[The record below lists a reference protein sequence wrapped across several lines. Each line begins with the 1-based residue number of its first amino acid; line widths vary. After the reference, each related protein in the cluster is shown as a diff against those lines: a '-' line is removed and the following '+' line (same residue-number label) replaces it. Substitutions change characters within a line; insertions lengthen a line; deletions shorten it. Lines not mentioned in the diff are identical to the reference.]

1 MKPRL
6 YPENE
11 TNFESNGLGPLSDA
25 LACTV
30 EENRNGAFELSME
43 YPVTGVLFDE
53 LKHGSIIFA
62 PPNDSSEPQ
71 PFRVYGKSTPLSGVV
86 TVRAK
91 HISYQLSH
99 IPVSPFT
106 AGSCVAALQ
115 GLKTNAVEPCPFD
128 FWTDKETIATFT
140 VTEPASAR
148 SLLGGVAGSV
158 LDVYGGEYEFDRY
171 AVKLHKARGTDSGVV
186 IAYGKNLVD
195 IDQEE
200 SIENTITGV
209 YPYYKDTDGNVLE
222 LPEKVVSSAS
232 AHNFPY
238 PRTVPLDCSR
248 EWQETPSVEQLRAYA
263 SAYVEKEGIGVP
275 SVSLKVSFVPLW
287 QTEEY
292 KAIAPAE
299 RLNLCDIATVRF
311 EKLGVNAR
319 AKVVQTVY
327 DVLAGRYES
336 ITLGEA
342 STNLA
347 DTIVAQDK
355 AINAKADTSDLE
367 AAAASASAWI
377 TGNKGGYVVLRR
389 NADGQPYE
397 LLIMDKPTIEEATKV
412 WRFNKSGLGYSSTGY
427 NGTYGLAMTQDGQIV
442 ADYITTG
449 SLTANLIRTGV
460 IKSVKGDT
468 FFFDI
473 DTGELKINAKSL
485 QINSKGVYDGETVD
499 SKINESAERIKSEV
513 SKSSKITG
521 GGNLILG
528 SESFK
533 NAELK
538 GNEVSGSSVTYNDTG
553 SATVTNANSNRYFH
567 WQTVNEHVSAG
578 VTLCLSVMYKP
589 VSGTDELCMEIN
601 YNNTWAV
608 IKAADQIEIK
618 QTDGWVLRYGLWT
631 PSSDAIVKQVD
642 IGSGLNHAGM
652 GNYTNKFELLHPML
666 QYGNAPTAWTAS
678 SGDYITEENAKSLI
692 SQSADEI
699 KTEVTKS
706 VTQRITGGNN
716 IITGTDD
723 WNNATLDAGGNATS
737 KTGSYTI
744 DGESVHVTNKAQN
757 TRFHFAADK
766 SLVIAKGMTYC
777 ASVLY
782 KLNSGTDSL
791 FLQFETKSTSG
802 TKTYYGSA
810 FKQAQQ
816 DIELDNGWKLRWAA
830 FTATADGYAD
840 GLFVSTANDRAT
852 VTNDLTIMHPMVQ
865 MGNAPTA
872 WTASTGDYLTANE
885 TKTEIKQTFDTIKLT
900 ASTSGTSSTI
910 KLTASGTEIT
920 SAQIN
925 LSGVV
930 TFSDLSTWNQ
940 DKTIINGG
948 NITTGQIHNLSY
960 STVYDLDNAYIRM
973 GTESGERVFIDNKH
987 IAWYAKINTGG
998 IGLTGVLSS
1007 EAGRSYFG
1015 ASSKRMSYGWV
1026 DGLDSSTY
1034 CGMQVTYN
1042 RSDDSDVD
1050 FNSTRVGV
1058 SGTLNCQNLNA
1069 WGSKSRIVPTSFG
1082 PTKMAAF
1089 ETPIPMFADIGHGEC
1104 GPDGWCLI
1112 VPDPRYAETVAQN
1125 GRFIWL
1131 LTDCTGNGSMWAE
1144 DCGQY
1149 AIVHGAAGQHFS
1161 WMAVSAQR
1169 GYEGEYAEPSECDY
1183 PSGMP
1188 AGADYAASEAAR
1200 ASNRDE
1206 EVADALLDIDTGAD
1220 SVIDTSLEEYDK

>member
-1 MKPRL
+1 VKPRL

-106 AGSCVAALQ
+106 AGSCAAALQ

-128 FWTDKETIATFT
+128 FWTDKETIATFA

-171 AVKLHKARGTDSGVV
+171 TVKLHKARGHDSGVV

-238 PRTVPLDCSR
+238 PRTVPLDCSQ

-367 AAAASASAWI
+367 AAAANASAWI

-449 SLTANLIRTGV
+449 TLSANLLR
-460 IKSVKGDT
+460 
-468 FFFDI
+468 
-473 DTGELKINAKSL
+473 
-485 QINSKGVYDGETVD
+485 
-499 SKINESAERIKSEV
+499 
-513 SKSSKITG
+513 
-521 GGNLILG
+521 
-528 SESFK
+528 
-533 NAELK
+533 
-538 GNEVSGSSVTYNDTG
+538 
-553 SATVTNANSNRYFH
+553 
-567 WQTVNEHVSAG
+567 AG
-578 VTLCLSVMYKP
+578 VLQDKTGKVFKLDL
-589 VSGTDELCMEIN
+589 
-601 YNNTWAV
+601 
-608 IKAADQIEIK
+608 
-618 QTDGWVLRYGLWT
+618 
-631 PSSDAIVKQVD
+631 DA
-642 IGSGLNHAGM
+642 G
-652 GNYTNKFELLHPML
+652 
-666 QYGNAPTAWTAS
+666 
-678 SGDYITEENAKSLI
+678 
-692 SQSADEI
+692 
-699 KTEVTKS
+699 
-706 VTQRITGGNN
+706 
-716 IITGTDD
+716 
-723 WNNATLDAGGNATS
+723 TLDANFTS
-737 KTGSYTI
+737 LQVSGKTPEQI
-744 DGESVHVTNKAQN
+744 AAEQAKEAAAAAEKAAKEAA
-757 TRFHFAADK
+757 AADLK
-766 SLVIAKGMTYC
+766 EYQAAVEKT
-777 ASVLY
+777 VQ
-782 KLNSGTDSL
+782 D
-791 FLQFETKSTSG
+791 LQG
-802 TKTYYGSA
+802 
-810 FKQAQQ
+810 
-816 DIELDNGWKLRWAA
+816 
-830 FTATADGYAD
+830 
-840 GLFVSTANDRAT
+840 
-852 VTNDLTIMHPMVQ
+852 
-865 MGNAPTA
+865 
-872 WTASTGDYLTANE
+872 
-885 TKTEIKQTFDTIKLT
+885 
-900 ASTSGTSSTI
+900 
-910 KLTASGTEIT
+910 
-920 SAQIN
+920 QI
-925 LSGVV
+925 
-930 TFSDLSTWNQ
+930 D
-940 DKTIINGG
+940 G
-948 NITTGQIHNLSY
+948 NITTWFYPYAPTAENKPASDWTTETEREAHAGDLFYNTDQASGKAYRWAIVGDVWQWLLLEDTDVAKALANAKTAQDTADGKRRTFI
-960 STVYDLDNAYIRM
+960 STPVPPYDVGDLWTQGDA
-973 GTESGERVFIDNKH
+973 GELLVCTTAKASGAAFAAGDW
-987 IAWYAKINTGG
+987 ASAADYTAQAA
-998 IGLTGVLSS
+998 
-1007 EAGRSYFG
+1007 EAGRNLISNSAYIGVTSTYTGFDFTGNQVKITLTDGNSARNVTRRLTEYGIQSLRNRKITVSYDYKITEAITYAENYSGTPGALGRLEITFADGTKQHISAPRNDFKALGTAAMDDFARVTATATVLDREVTAAIFKVFFQGATGAIIYKNPKVELGGIATAWTPAPEDTTLAATAPALTQQEVFNRLTNNGQLQGLYMSDGKLYINAQYIAAGRIASVDGKSYFDLNTG
-1015 ASSKRMSYGWV
+1015 NAVLRGSF
-1026 DGLDSSTY
+1026 STLER
-1034 CGMQVTYN
+1034 T
-1042 RSDDSDVD
+1042 
-1050 FNSTRVGV
+1050 NSTGTYRVFFDSGNIACQKKNGDNWDSIGFLSWNYGV
-1058 SGTLNCQNLNA
+1058 SPPETWIKASRVDVLNSLDTPAVWLSGTGYGKAL
-1069 WGSKSRIVPTSFG
+1069 
-1082 PTKMAAF
+1082 
-1089 ETPIPMFADIGHGEC
+1089 
-1104 GPDGWCLI
+1104 
-1112 VPDPRYAETVAQN
+1112 YAEDGQRKLYVDNIN
-1125 GRFIWL
+1125 GRSVQWYW
-1131 LTDCTGNGSMWAE
+1131 DS
-1144 DCGQY
+1144 
-1149 AIVHGAAGQHFS
+1149 AISKWVLGANA
-1161 WMAVSAQR
+1161 
-1169 GYEGEYAEPSECDY
+1169 
-1183 PSGMP
+1183 
-1188 AGADYAASEAAR
+1188 
-1200 ASNRDE
+1200 
-1206 EVADALLDIDTGAD
+1206 
-1220 SVIDTSLEEYDK
+1220 

>member
-106 AGSCVAALQ
+106 AGSCAAALQ

-128 FWTDKETIATFT
+128 FWTDKETVATFT
-140 VTEPASAR
+140 VKEPASAR

-158 LDVYGGEYEFDRY
+158 LDVYGGEYEFNRY
-171 AVKLHKARGTDSGVV
+171 TVKLHKARGTDSGVV

-222 LPEKVVSSAS
+222 LPEKVISSAS

-238 PRTVPLDCSR
+238 PRTVPLDCSQ

-336 ITLGEA
+336 VTLGEA

-449 SLTANLIRTGV
+449 TLSANLLRAGVLQDKTGKVFKLDLDAGTLDANFTSLQVSGKTPEQIAAEQAKEAAAAAEKAAKEAAAADLKEYQAAVEKTVQDLQGQIDGKTETWFYPYDPTAKNEPASGWKTEEDRKAHEGDLFYNTDPASGKAYRWAKDGDAWAWALLQGADVSAALAAAKQAKDTADGKRRTFISTPV
-460 IKSVKGDT
+460 PPYDVGDLWT
-468 FFFDI
+468 QGDA
-473 DTGELKINAKSL
+473 GELLVCTTAKASGAAFAAGDWASAADYTAQAAEAGRNLISNSAYIGVTSTYTGFDFTGNQVKITLTDGNSARNATRRLTEYGIQSLRNRKITVSYDYKITEAITYAENYSGTPGALGRLEITFADGTKQHISAPRNDFKALGTAAMDDFARVTATTTVLDREVTAAVFRVFFQGATGAIIYKNPKVELGGIATAWTPAPEDTTLAATAPALTQQEVFNRLTNNGQLQGLYMSDGKLYINAKYIAAGRIASVDGKSYFDLNTGNAVLRGSFSTLERTNSTGTYRVFFDSGNIACQKKNGDNWDSIGFLSWNYGVSPPETWIKASRVDVLNSL
-485 QINSKGVYDGETVD
+485 
-499 SKINESAERIKSEV
+499 
-513 SKSSKITG
+513 
-521 GGNLILG
+521 
-528 SESFK
+528 
-533 NAELK
+533 
-538 GNEVSGSSVTYNDTG
+538 DTP
-553 SATVTNANSNRYFH
+553 AV
-567 WQTVNEHVSAG
+567 W
-578 VTLCLSVMYKP
+578 L
-589 VSGTDELCMEIN
+589 SGTGYGKTLYAEGGLRRLDVDNIN
-601 YNNTWAV
+601 GYKVQWYWDSA
-608 IKAADQIEIK
+608 ISK
-618 QTDGWVLRYGLWT
+618 WVLG
-631 PSSDAIVKQVD
+631 A
-642 IGSGLNHAGM
+642 
-652 GNYTNKFELLHPML
+652 
-666 QYGNAPTAWTAS
+666 NA
-678 SGDYITEENAKSLI
+678 
-692 SQSADEI
+692 
-699 KTEVTKS
+699 
-706 VTQRITGGNN
+706 
-716 IITGTDD
+716 
-723 WNNATLDAGGNATS
+723 
-737 KTGSYTI
+737 
-744 DGESVHVTNKAQN
+744 
-757 TRFHFAADK
+757 
-766 SLVIAKGMTYC
+766 
-777 ASVLY
+777 
-782 KLNSGTDSL
+782 
-791 FLQFETKSTSG
+791 
-802 TKTYYGSA
+802 
-810 FKQAQQ
+810 
-816 DIELDNGWKLRWAA
+816 
-830 FTATADGYAD
+830 
-840 GLFVSTANDRAT
+840 
-852 VTNDLTIMHPMVQ
+852 
-865 MGNAPTA
+865 
-872 WTASTGDYLTANE
+872 
-885 TKTEIKQTFDTIKLT
+885 
-900 ASTSGTSSTI
+900 
-910 KLTASGTEIT
+910 
-920 SAQIN
+920 
-925 LSGVV
+925 
-930 TFSDLSTWNQ
+930 
-940 DKTIINGG
+940 
-948 NITTGQIHNLSY
+948 
-960 STVYDLDNAYIRM
+960 
-973 GTESGERVFIDNKH
+973 
-987 IAWYAKINTGG
+987 
-998 IGLTGVLSS
+998 
-1007 EAGRSYFG
+1007 
-1015 ASSKRMSYGWV
+1015 
-1026 DGLDSSTY
+1026 
-1034 CGMQVTYN
+1034 
-1042 RSDDSDVD
+1042 
-1050 FNSTRVGV
+1050 
-1058 SGTLNCQNLNA
+1058 
-1069 WGSKSRIVPTSFG
+1069 
-1082 PTKMAAF
+1082 
-1089 ETPIPMFADIGHGEC
+1089 
-1104 GPDGWCLI
+1104 
-1112 VPDPRYAETVAQN
+1112 
-1125 GRFIWL
+1125 
-1131 LTDCTGNGSMWAE
+1131 
-1144 DCGQY
+1144 
-1149 AIVHGAAGQHFS
+1149 
-1161 WMAVSAQR
+1161 
-1169 GYEGEYAEPSECDY
+1169 
-1183 PSGMP
+1183 
-1188 AGADYAASEAAR
+1188 
-1200 ASNRDE
+1200 
-1206 EVADALLDIDTGAD
+1206 
-1220 SVIDTSLEEYDK
+1220 

>member
-53 LKHGSIIFA
+53 LKHGSIIFV

-106 AGSCVAALQ
+106 AGSCAAALQ

-128 FWTDKETIATFT
+128 FWTDKETTATFT

-158 LDVYGGEYEFDRY
+158 LDVYGGEYEFNRY
-171 AVKLHKARGTDSGVV
+171 TVKLHKARGHDSGVV

-209 YPYYKDTDGNVLE
+209 YPYYKDTNGNVLE

-238 PRTVPLDCSR
+238 PRTVPLDCSQ

-367 AAAASASAWI
+367 AAAANASAWI

-449 SLTANLIRTGV
+449 TLSANLLR
-460 IKSVKGDT
+460 
-468 FFFDI
+468 
-473 DTGELKINAKSL
+473 
-485 QINSKGVYDGETVD
+485 
-499 SKINESAERIKSEV
+499 
-513 SKSSKITG
+513 
-521 GGNLILG
+521 
-528 SESFK
+528 
-533 NAELK
+533 
-538 GNEVSGSSVTYNDTG
+538 
-553 SATVTNANSNRYFH
+553 
-567 WQTVNEHVSAG
+567 AG
-578 VTLCLSVMYKP
+578 VLQDKTGKVFKLDL
-589 VSGTDELCMEIN
+589 
-601 YNNTWAV
+601 
-608 IKAADQIEIK
+608 
-618 QTDGWVLRYGLWT
+618 
-631 PSSDAIVKQVD
+631 DA
-642 IGSGLNHAGM
+642 G
-652 GNYTNKFELLHPML
+652 
-666 QYGNAPTAWTAS
+666 
-678 SGDYITEENAKSLI
+678 
-692 SQSADEI
+692 
-699 KTEVTKS
+699 
-706 VTQRITGGNN
+706 
-716 IITGTDD
+716 
-723 WNNATLDAGGNATS
+723 TLDANFTS
-737 KTGSYTI
+737 LQVSGKTPEQI
-744 DGESVHVTNKAQN
+744 AAEQAKEAAAAAEKAAKEAA
-757 TRFHFAADK
+757 AADLK
-766 SLVIAKGMTYC
+766 EYQAAVEKT
-777 ASVLY
+777 VQ
-782 KLNSGTDSL
+782 D
-791 FLQFETKSTSG
+791 LQG
-802 TKTYYGSA
+802 
-810 FKQAQQ
+810 
-816 DIELDNGWKLRWAA
+816 
-830 FTATADGYAD
+830 
-840 GLFVSTANDRAT
+840 
-852 VTNDLTIMHPMVQ
+852 
-865 MGNAPTA
+865 
-872 WTASTGDYLTANE
+872 
-885 TKTEIKQTFDTIKLT
+885 
-900 ASTSGTSSTI
+900 
-910 KLTASGTEIT
+910 
-920 SAQIN
+920 QI
-925 LSGVV
+925 
-930 TFSDLSTWNQ
+930 D
-940 DKTIINGG
+940 G
-948 NITTGQIHNLSY
+948 NITTWFYPYAPTAENKPASDWTTETEREAHAGDLFYNTDQASGKAYRWAIVGDVWQWLLLEDTDVAKALANAKTAQDTADGKRRTFI
-960 STVYDLDNAYIRM
+960 STPVPPYDVGDIWTQGDAGELLVCTTAKA
-973 GTESGERVFIDNKH
+973 SGAAFAASDW
-987 IAWYAKINTGG
+987 ASAADYTAQAA
-998 IGLTGVLSS
+998 
-1007 EAGRSYFG
+1007 EAGRNLISNSAYIGVTSTYTGFDFTGNQVKITLTDGNSARSATRQLTEYGIQSLRNRKITVSYDYKITEAITYAESYSGTPGGLGRLEITFADGTKQYIGAPRNDFKALGTAAMGDFARVTATATVQDKEVTAAIFKVFFQGATGAIIYKSPKVELGGIATAWTPAPEDTTLAATAPALTQQEVFNRLTNNGQLQGLYMSDGKLYINAQYIAAGRIASVDGKSYFDLNTG
-1015 ASSKRMSYGWV
+1015 NAVLRGSFSTLERTNSTGTYRVFFDSGNIACQKKNGDSWDSIGFLSWNYGISPPETWLKASRIDALNSLDTPAVWLSGTGYGKTLYTEG
-1026 DGLDSSTY
+1026 GL
-1034 CGMQVTYN
+1034 
-1042 RSDDSDVD
+1042 RRLDVD
-1050 FNSTRVGV
+1050 NINGYNV
-1058 SGTLNCQNLNA
+1058 QWYWDPA
-1069 WGSKSRIVPTSFG
+1069 ISKWVL
-1082 PTKMAAF
+1082 AAK
-1089 ETPIPMFADIGHGEC
+1089 T
-1104 GPDGWCLI
+1104 
-1112 VPDPRYAETVAQN
+1112 
-1125 GRFIWL
+1125 
-1131 LTDCTGNGSMWAE
+1131 
-1144 DCGQY
+1144 
-1149 AIVHGAAGQHFS
+1149 
-1161 WMAVSAQR
+1161 
-1169 GYEGEYAEPSECDY
+1169 
-1183 PSGMP
+1183 
-1188 AGADYAASEAAR
+1188 
-1200 ASNRDE
+1200 
-1206 EVADALLDIDTGAD
+1206 
-1220 SVIDTSLEEYDK
+1220 

>member
-25 LACTV
+25 LTCTV

-106 AGSCVAALQ
+106 AGSCAAALQ

-128 FWTDKETIATFT
+128 FWTDKETVATFA
-140 VTEPASAR
+140 VKEPASAR

-171 AVKLHKARGTDSGVV
+171 KVKLHKARGTDSGVV

-232 AHNFPY
+232 AQNFPY
-238 PRTVPLDCSR
+238 PRTVPLDCSQ

-449 SLTANLIRTGV
+449 TLSANLLRAGVLQDKTGKV
-460 IKSVKGDT
+460 FKLDLDAGTLDANFT
-468 FFFDI
+468 
-473 DTGELKINAKSL
+473 SL
-485 QINSKGVYDGETVD
+485 Q
-499 SKINESAERIKSEV
+499 
-513 SKSSKITG
+513 
-521 GGNLILG
+521 
-528 SESFK
+528 
-533 NAELK
+533 
-538 GNEVSGSSVTYNDTG
+538 VSGKTPEQI
-553 SATVTNANSNRYFH
+553 AAE
-567 WQTVNEHVSAG
+567 QAKEAAAAA
-578 VTLCLSVMYKP
+578 
-589 VSGTDELCMEIN
+589 E
-601 YNNTWAV
+601 
-608 IKAADQIEIK
+608 KAAKEAAAADLKEYKAAVEKTVQDLQGQI
-618 QTDGWVLRYGLWT
+618 DGNITTWFY
-631 PSSDAIVKQVD
+631 P
-642 IGSGLNHAGM
+642 
-652 GNYTNKFELLHPML
+652 Y
-666 QYGNAPTAWTAS
+666 APTAENKPASDWTTETEREAHAGDLFYNTDQAS
-678 SGDYITEENAKSLI
+678 GKAYRWAIVGDVWQWLLLEDTDVAKALANAKQAKDTADGKRRTFI
-692 SQSADEI
+692 STPVPPYDVGDLWAQ
-699 KTEVTKS
+699 
-706 VTQRITGGNN
+706 G
-716 IITGTDD
+716 
-723 WNNATLDAGGNATS
+723 DAGELLVCTTA
-737 KTGSYTI
+737 
-744 DGESVHVTNKAQN
+744 KA
-757 TRFHFAADK
+757 
-766 SLVIAKGMTYC
+766 
-777 ASVLY
+777 
-782 KLNSGTDSL
+782 SG
-791 FLQFETKSTSG
+791 
-802 TKTYYGSA
+802 
-810 FKQAQQ
+810 
-816 DIELDNGWKLRWAA
+816 AA
-830 FTATADGYAD
+830 FTAGDWASAADYTAQAAEAGRNLISNSAYIGVTSTYTGFDFTGNQVKITLTDGNSARNVTRRLTEYGIQSLRNRKITVSYDYKITEAITYAENYSGTPGALGRLEITFADGTKQHISAPRND
-840 GLFVSTANDRAT
+840 FKALGTAAMDDFARVTATAT
-852 VTNDLTIMHPMVQ
+852 VLDREVTAAVFKVFFQGATGAIIYKNPKVELGGI
-865 MGNAPTA
+865 ATA
-872 WTASTGDYLTANE
+872 WTPAPEDTTLAATAPALTQQEVFNRLTNNGQLQGLYMSDGKLYINAQYIAAGRIASVDGKSYFDLNTGNAVLRGSFSTLERTNSTGTYRVFFDSGNIACQKKNGDNWDSIGFLSWNYGVSPPE
-885 TKTEIKQTFDTIKLT
+885 TWIKASRVDVLNSLDTPAVWL
-900 ASTSGTSSTI
+900 SGT
-910 KLTASGTEIT
+910 GY
-920 SAQIN
+920 
-925 LSGVV
+925 G
-930 TFSDLSTWNQ
+930 
-940 DKTIINGG
+940 KTLYAEGGLRRLDVDNINGYKVQWYWDSAISKWVLG
-948 NITTGQIHNLSY
+948 A
-960 STVYDLDNAYIRM
+960 NA
-973 GTESGERVFIDNKH
+973 
-987 IAWYAKINTGG
+987 
-998 IGLTGVLSS
+998 
-1007 EAGRSYFG
+1007 
-1015 ASSKRMSYGWV
+1015 
-1026 DGLDSSTY
+1026 
-1034 CGMQVTYN
+1034 
-1042 RSDDSDVD
+1042 
-1050 FNSTRVGV
+1050 
-1058 SGTLNCQNLNA
+1058 
-1069 WGSKSRIVPTSFG
+1069 
-1082 PTKMAAF
+1082 
-1089 ETPIPMFADIGHGEC
+1089 
-1104 GPDGWCLI
+1104 
-1112 VPDPRYAETVAQN
+1112 
-1125 GRFIWL
+1125 
-1131 LTDCTGNGSMWAE
+1131 
-1144 DCGQY
+1144 
-1149 AIVHGAAGQHFS
+1149 
-1161 WMAVSAQR
+1161 
-1169 GYEGEYAEPSECDY
+1169 
-1183 PSGMP
+1183 
-1188 AGADYAASEAAR
+1188 
-1200 ASNRDE
+1200 
-1206 EVADALLDIDTGAD
+1206 
-1220 SVIDTSLEEYDK
+1220 

>member
-106 AGSCVAALQ
+106 AGSCAAALQ

-128 FWTDKETIATFT
+128 FWTDKETVATFT
-140 VTEPASAR
+140 VKEPASAR

-158 LDVYGGEYEFDRY
+158 LDVYGGEYEFNRY
-171 AVKLHKARGTDSGVV
+171 TVKLHKARGTDSGVV

-222 LPEKVVSSAS
+222 LPEKVISSAS

-238 PRTVPLDCSR
+238 PRTVPLDCSQ

-336 ITLGEA
+336 VTLGEA

-449 SLTANLIRTGV
+449 TLSANLLR
-460 IKSVKGDT
+460 
-468 FFFDI
+468 
-473 DTGELKINAKSL
+473 
-485 QINSKGVYDGETVD
+485 
-499 SKINESAERIKSEV
+499 
-513 SKSSKITG
+513 
-521 GGNLILG
+521 
-528 SESFK
+528 
-533 NAELK
+533 
-538 GNEVSGSSVTYNDTG
+538 
-553 SATVTNANSNRYFH
+553 
-567 WQTVNEHVSAG
+567 AG
-578 VTLCLSVMYKP
+578 VLQDKTGKVFKLDL
-589 VSGTDELCMEIN
+589 
-601 YNNTWAV
+601 
-608 IKAADQIEIK
+608 
-618 QTDGWVLRYGLWT
+618 
-631 PSSDAIVKQVD
+631 DA
-642 IGSGLNHAGM
+642 G
-652 GNYTNKFELLHPML
+652 
-666 QYGNAPTAWTAS
+666 
-678 SGDYITEENAKSLI
+678 
-692 SQSADEI
+692 
-699 KTEVTKS
+699 
-706 VTQRITGGNN
+706 
-716 IITGTDD
+716 
-723 WNNATLDAGGNATS
+723 TLDANFTS
-737 KTGSYTI
+737 LQVSGKTPEQI
-744 DGESVHVTNKAQN
+744 AAEQAKEAAAAAEKAAKEAA
-757 TRFHFAADK
+757 AADLK
-766 SLVIAKGMTYC
+766 ESQAAVEKT
-777 ASVLY
+777 VQ
-782 KLNSGTDSL
+782 D
-791 FLQFETKSTSG
+791 LQG
-802 TKTYYGSA
+802 
-810 FKQAQQ
+810 
-816 DIELDNGWKLRWAA
+816 
-830 FTATADGYAD
+830 
-840 GLFVSTANDRAT
+840 
-852 VTNDLTIMHPMVQ
+852 
-865 MGNAPTA
+865 
-872 WTASTGDYLTANE
+872 
-885 TKTEIKQTFDTIKLT
+885 
-900 ASTSGTSSTI
+900 
-910 KLTASGTEIT
+910 
-920 SAQIN
+920 QI
-925 LSGVV
+925 
-930 TFSDLSTWNQ
+930 D
-940 DKTIINGG
+940 G
-948 NITTGQIHNLSY
+948 NITTWFYPYAPTAENKPASDWTTETEREAHAGDLFYNTDQASGKAYRWAIVGDVWQWLLLEDTDVAKALANAKTAQDTADGKRRTFI
-960 STVYDLDNAYIRM
+960 STPVPPYDVGDLWTQGDA
-973 GTESGERVFIDNKH
+973 GELLVCTTAKASGAAFAAGDW
-987 IAWYAKINTGG
+987 ASAADYTAQAA
-998 IGLTGVLSS
+998 
-1007 EAGRSYFG
+1007 EAGRNLISNSAYIGVTSTYTGFDFTGNQVKITLTDGNSARNVTRRLTEYGIQSLRNRKITVSYDYKITEAITYAENYSGTPGALGRLEITFADGTKQHISAPRNDFKALGTAAMDDFARVTATTTVLDREVTAAVFKVFFQGATGAIIYKNPKVELGGIATAWTPAPEDTTLAATAPALTQQEVFNRLTNNGQLQGLYMSDGKLYINAQYIAAGRIASVDGKSYFDLNTG
-1015 ASSKRMSYGWV
+1015 NAVLRGSFSTLERTNSTGTYRVFFDSGNIACQKKNGDNWDSIGFLSWNYGVSPPETWIKASRVDVLNSLDTPAVWLSGTGYGKTLYAEG
-1026 DGLDSSTY
+1026 GL
-1034 CGMQVTYN
+1034 
-1042 RSDDSDVD
+1042 RRLDVD
-1050 FNSTRVGV
+1050 NINGYKVQWYWDSAISKWVLGA
-1058 SGTLNCQNLNA
+1058 NA
-1069 WGSKSRIVPTSFG
+1069 
-1082 PTKMAAF
+1082 
-1089 ETPIPMFADIGHGEC
+1089 
-1104 GPDGWCLI
+1104 
-1112 VPDPRYAETVAQN
+1112 
-1125 GRFIWL
+1125 
-1131 LTDCTGNGSMWAE
+1131 
-1144 DCGQY
+1144 
-1149 AIVHGAAGQHFS
+1149 
-1161 WMAVSAQR
+1161 
-1169 GYEGEYAEPSECDY
+1169 
-1183 PSGMP
+1183 
-1188 AGADYAASEAAR
+1188 
-1200 ASNRDE
+1200 
-1206 EVADALLDIDTGAD
+1206 
-1220 SVIDTSLEEYDK
+1220 

>member
-106 AGSCVAALQ
+106 AGSCAAALQ

-128 FWTDKETIATFT
+128 FWTDKETVATFT
-140 VTEPASAR
+140 VKEPASAR

-171 AVKLHKARGTDSGVV
+171 TVKLHKARGTDSGVV

-232 AHNFPY
+232 AQNFPY
-238 PRTVPLDCSR
+238 PRTVPLDCSQ

-263 SAYVEKEGIGVP
+263 SAYVKKEGIGVP

-367 AAAASASAWI
+367 AAAANASAWI

-449 SLTANLIRTGV
+449 TLSANLLR
-460 IKSVKGDT
+460 
-468 FFFDI
+468 
-473 DTGELKINAKSL
+473 
-485 QINSKGVYDGETVD
+485 
-499 SKINESAERIKSEV
+499 
-513 SKSSKITG
+513 
-521 GGNLILG
+521 
-528 SESFK
+528 
-533 NAELK
+533 
-538 GNEVSGSSVTYNDTG
+538 
-553 SATVTNANSNRYFH
+553 
-567 WQTVNEHVSAG
+567 AG
-578 VTLCLSVMYKP
+578 VLQDKTGKVFKLDL
-589 VSGTDELCMEIN
+589 
-601 YNNTWAV
+601 
-608 IKAADQIEIK
+608 
-618 QTDGWVLRYGLWT
+618 
-631 PSSDAIVKQVD
+631 DA
-642 IGSGLNHAGM
+642 G
-652 GNYTNKFELLHPML
+652 
-666 QYGNAPTAWTAS
+666 
-678 SGDYITEENAKSLI
+678 
-692 SQSADEI
+692 
-699 KTEVTKS
+699 
-706 VTQRITGGNN
+706 
-716 IITGTDD
+716 
-723 WNNATLDAGGNATS
+723 TLDANFTS
-737 KTGSYTI
+737 LQVSGKTPEQI
-744 DGESVHVTNKAQN
+744 AAEQAKEAAAAAEKAAKEAA
-757 TRFHFAADK
+757 AADLK
-766 SLVIAKGMTYC
+766 EYQTAVEKT
-777 ASVLY
+777 VQ
-782 KLNSGTDSL
+782 D
-791 FLQFETKSTSG
+791 LQG
-802 TKTYYGSA
+802 
-810 FKQAQQ
+810 
-816 DIELDNGWKLRWAA
+816 
-830 FTATADGYAD
+830 
-840 GLFVSTANDRAT
+840 
-852 VTNDLTIMHPMVQ
+852 
-865 MGNAPTA
+865 
-872 WTASTGDYLTANE
+872 
-885 TKTEIKQTFDTIKLT
+885 
-900 ASTSGTSSTI
+900 
-910 KLTASGTEIT
+910 
-920 SAQIN
+920 QI
-925 LSGVV
+925 
-930 TFSDLSTWNQ
+930 D
-940 DKTIINGG
+940 G
-948 NITTGQIHNLSY
+948 NITTWFYPYAPTAENKPASDWTTETEREAHAG
-960 STVYDLDNAYIRM
+960 DLFYNTDQASGKAYRWAIV
-973 GTESGERVFIDNKH
+973 GDVWQWLLLEDTDVAKALAN
-987 IAWYAKINTGG
+987 AKIAQDTADGKRRTFISTPVPPYDVG
-998 IGLTGVLSS
+998 DIWTQGDAGELLVCTTAKASGAAFAASDWAS
-1007 EAGRSYFG
+1007 AADYTAQAAEAGRNLISNSAYIGVTSTYTGFDFTGNQVKITLTDGNSARSATRQLTEYGIQSLRNRKITVSYDYKITEAITYAESYSGTPGGLGRLEITFADGTKQYIGAPRNDFKALGTAAMDDFARVTATATVQDKEVTAAIFKVFFQGATGAIIYKNPKVEPGGIATAWTPAPEDTTLAATAPALTQQEVFNRLTNNGQLQGLYMSDGKLYINAQYIAAGRIASVDGKSYFDLNTG
-1015 ASSKRMSYGWV
+1015 NAVLRGSFSTLERTNSTGTYRVFFDSGNIACQKKNGDNWDSIGFLSWNYGISPPETWIKASRVDVLNSLDTPGVWLSGTGWGKTLYAEG
-1026 DGLDSSTY
+1026 GL
-1034 CGMQVTYN
+1034 
-1042 RSDDSDVD
+1042 RRLDVD
-1050 FNSTRVGV
+1050 NINGYKVQWYWDSAISKWVLGA
-1058 SGTLNCQNLNA
+1058 NA
-1069 WGSKSRIVPTSFG
+1069 
-1082 PTKMAAF
+1082 
-1089 ETPIPMFADIGHGEC
+1089 
-1104 GPDGWCLI
+1104 
-1112 VPDPRYAETVAQN
+1112 
-1125 GRFIWL
+1125 
-1131 LTDCTGNGSMWAE
+1131 
-1144 DCGQY
+1144 
-1149 AIVHGAAGQHFS
+1149 
-1161 WMAVSAQR
+1161 
-1169 GYEGEYAEPSECDY
+1169 
-1183 PSGMP
+1183 
-1188 AGADYAASEAAR
+1188 
-1200 ASNRDE
+1200 
-1206 EVADALLDIDTGAD
+1206 
-1220 SVIDTSLEEYDK
+1220 

>member
-25 LACTV
+25 LTCTV

-106 AGSCVAALQ
+106 AGSCAAALQ

-128 FWTDKETIATFT
+128 FWTDKETVATFT
-140 VTEPASAR
+140 VKEPASAR

-171 AVKLHKARGTDSGVV
+171 KVKLHKARGTDSGVV

-232 AHNFPY
+232 AQNFPY
-238 PRTVPLDCSR
+238 PRTVPLDCSQ

-367 AAAASASAWI
+367 AAAANASAWI

-449 SLTANLIRTGV
+449 TLSANLLR
-460 IKSVKGDT
+460 
-468 FFFDI
+468 
-473 DTGELKINAKSL
+473 
-485 QINSKGVYDGETVD
+485 
-499 SKINESAERIKSEV
+499 
-513 SKSSKITG
+513 
-521 GGNLILG
+521 
-528 SESFK
+528 
-533 NAELK
+533 
-538 GNEVSGSSVTYNDTG
+538 
-553 SATVTNANSNRYFH
+553 
-567 WQTVNEHVSAG
+567 AG
-578 VTLCLSVMYKP
+578 VLQDKTGKVFKLDL
-589 VSGTDELCMEIN
+589 
-601 YNNTWAV
+601 
-608 IKAADQIEIK
+608 
-618 QTDGWVLRYGLWT
+618 
-631 PSSDAIVKQVD
+631 DA
-642 IGSGLNHAGM
+642 G
-652 GNYTNKFELLHPML
+652 
-666 QYGNAPTAWTAS
+666 
-678 SGDYITEENAKSLI
+678 
-692 SQSADEI
+692 
-699 KTEVTKS
+699 
-706 VTQRITGGNN
+706 
-716 IITGTDD
+716 
-723 WNNATLDAGGNATS
+723 TLDANFTS
-737 KTGSYTI
+737 LQVSGKTPEQI
-744 DGESVHVTNKAQN
+744 AAEQAKEAAAAAEKAAKEAA
-757 TRFHFAADK
+757 AADLK
-766 SLVIAKGMTYC
+766 EYQAAVEKT
-777 ASVLY
+777 VQ
-782 KLNSGTDSL
+782 D
-791 FLQFETKSTSG
+791 LQG
-802 TKTYYGSA
+802 
-810 FKQAQQ
+810 
-816 DIELDNGWKLRWAA
+816 
-830 FTATADGYAD
+830 
-840 GLFVSTANDRAT
+840 
-852 VTNDLTIMHPMVQ
+852 
-865 MGNAPTA
+865 
-872 WTASTGDYLTANE
+872 
-885 TKTEIKQTFDTIKLT
+885 
-900 ASTSGTSSTI
+900 
-910 KLTASGTEIT
+910 
-920 SAQIN
+920 QI
-925 LSGVV
+925 
-930 TFSDLSTWNQ
+930 D
-940 DKTIINGG
+940 G
-948 NITTGQIHNLSY
+948 NITTWFYPYAPTAENKPASDWTTETEREAHAGDLFYNTDKASGKAYRWAIVGDVWQWLLLEDTDVAKALANAKTAQDTADGKRRTFI
-960 STVYDLDNAYIRM
+960 STPVPPYDVGDLWTQGDA
-973 GTESGERVFIDNKH
+973 GELLVCTTAKASGAAFAAGDW
-987 IAWYAKINTGG
+987 ASAADYTAQAA
-998 IGLTGVLSS
+998 
-1007 EAGRSYFG
+1007 EAGRNLISNSAYIGVTSTYTGFDFTGNQVKITLTDGNSARNVTRRLTEYGIQSLRNRKITVSYDYKITEAITYAENYSGTPGALGRLEITFADGTKQHISAPRNDFKALGTAAMDDFARVTATATVLDREVTAAIFKVFFQGATGAIIYKNPKVELGGIATAWTPAPEDTTLAATAPALTQQEVFNRLTNNGQLQGLYMSDGKLYINAQYIAAGRIASVDGKSYFDLNTG
-1015 ASSKRMSYGWV
+1015 NAVLRGSFSTLERTNSTGTYRVFFDSGNIACQKKNGDNWDGIGFLSWNYGVSPPETWIKASRVDVLNSLDTPAVWLSGTGYGKTLYAEG
-1026 DGLDSSTY
+1026 GL
-1034 CGMQVTYN
+1034 
-1042 RSDDSDVD
+1042 RRLDVD
-1050 FNSTRVGV
+1050 NINGYKVQWYWDSAISKWVLGA
-1058 SGTLNCQNLNA
+1058 NA
-1069 WGSKSRIVPTSFG
+1069 
-1082 PTKMAAF
+1082 
-1089 ETPIPMFADIGHGEC
+1089 
-1104 GPDGWCLI
+1104 
-1112 VPDPRYAETVAQN
+1112 
-1125 GRFIWL
+1125 
-1131 LTDCTGNGSMWAE
+1131 
-1144 DCGQY
+1144 
-1149 AIVHGAAGQHFS
+1149 
-1161 WMAVSAQR
+1161 
-1169 GYEGEYAEPSECDY
+1169 
-1183 PSGMP
+1183 
-1188 AGADYAASEAAR
+1188 
-1200 ASNRDE
+1200 
-1206 EVADALLDIDTGAD
+1206 
-1220 SVIDTSLEEYDK
+1220 

>member
-11 TNFESNGLGPLSDA
+11 TNYESNGLGPLSDA

-106 AGSCVAALQ
+106 AGSCAAALQ

-128 FWTDKETIATFT
+128 FWTDKETVAAFT
-140 VTEPASAR
+140 VKEPASAR

-171 AVKLHKARGTDSGVV
+171 TVKLHKARGHDSGVV

-238 PRTVPLDCSR
+238 PRTVPLDCSQ

-275 SVSLKVSFVPLW
+275 AVSLKVSFVPLW

-336 ITLGEA
+336 VTLGEA

-449 SLTANLIRTGV
+449 TLSANLLRAGVLQDKTGKVFKLDLDAGTLDANFTSLQVSGETPEQIAAEQAKEAAAAAEKAAKEAAAADLKEYQAAVEKTVQDLQGQIDGKTETWFYPYDPTAKNEPASGWKTEEDRKAHEGDLFYNTDPASGKAYRWAKDGDAWAWALLQDADVSAALAAAKQAKDTADGKRRTFISTPV
-460 IKSVKGDT
+460 PPYDVGDLWT
-468 FFFDI
+468 QGDA
-473 DTGELKINAKSL
+473 GELLVCTTAKASGAAFAASDWASAADYTAQAAEAGRNL
-485 QINSKGVYDGETVD
+485 ISNSAYIGVTSTYTGFDFTGNQV
-499 SKINESAERIKSEV
+499 
-513 SKSSKITG
+513 KITLTD
-521 GGNLILG
+521 GNSARNVTRRLTEYGIQSLRNRKITVSYDYKITEAITYAENYSGTPGALG
-528 SESFK
+528 RLEITFADGTKQHISAPRNDFK
-533 NAELK
+533 AL
-538 GNEVSGSSVTYNDTG
+538 GTAAMDDFARVTAT
-553 SATVTNANSNRYFH
+553 ATVLDR
-567 WQTVNEHVSAG
+567 E
-578 VTLCLSVMYKP
+578 VTAAVFKVFFQGATGAIIYKNP
-589 VSGTDELCMEIN
+589 KVELGGI
-601 YNNTWAV
+601 A
-608 IKAADQIEIK
+608 
-618 QTDGWVLRYGLWT
+618 
-631 PSSDAIVKQVD
+631 
-642 IGSGLNHAGM
+642 
-652 GNYTNKFELLHPML
+652 
-666 QYGNAPTAWTAS
+666 TAWTPAPEDTTLAATAPALTQQEVFNRLTNNGQLQGLYMSDGKLYINAQYIAAGRIAS
-678 SGDYITEENAKSLI
+678 VDGKSYFDLNTGNAVLRGSFSTLERTN
-692 SQSADEI
+692 S
-699 KTEVTKS
+699 
-706 VTQRITGGNN
+706 
-716 IITGTDD
+716 TGTYRVFFDSGNIACQKKNGD
-723 WNNATLDAGGNATS
+723 NWDSIGFLSWNYGVSPPETW
-737 KTGSYTI
+737 I
-744 DGESVHVTNKAQN
+744 KAS
-757 TRFHFAADK
+757 RVD
-766 SLVIAKGMTYC
+766 V
-777 ASVLY
+777 
-782 KLNSGTDSL
+782 LNSLDTPAVWL
-791 FLQFETKSTSG
+791 SG
-802 TKTYYGSA
+802 TGYGKTLYAEGGLRR
-810 FKQAQQ
+810 
-816 DIELDNGWKLRWAA
+816 LDVDN
-830 FTATADGYAD
+830 
-840 GLFVSTANDRAT
+840 
-852 VTNDLTIMHPMVQ
+852 
-865 MGNAPTA
+865 
-872 WTASTGDYLTANE
+872 
-885 TKTEIKQTFDTIKLT
+885 
-900 ASTSGTSSTI
+900 
-910 KLTASGTEIT
+910 
-920 SAQIN
+920 
-925 LSGVV
+925 
-930 TFSDLSTWNQ
+930 
-940 DKTIINGG
+940 INGYKV
-948 NITTGQIHNLSY
+948 Q
-960 STVYDLDNAYIRM
+960 
-973 GTESGERVFIDNKH
+973 
-987 IAWYAKINTGG
+987 WYWDPAISKWVLAAKT
-998 IGLTGVLSS
+998 
-1007 EAGRSYFG
+1007 
-1015 ASSKRMSYGWV
+1015 
-1026 DGLDSSTY
+1026 
-1034 CGMQVTYN
+1034 
-1042 RSDDSDVD
+1042 
-1050 FNSTRVGV
+1050 
-1058 SGTLNCQNLNA
+1058 
-1069 WGSKSRIVPTSFG
+1069 
-1082 PTKMAAF
+1082 
-1089 ETPIPMFADIGHGEC
+1089 
-1104 GPDGWCLI
+1104 
-1112 VPDPRYAETVAQN
+1112 
-1125 GRFIWL
+1125 
-1131 LTDCTGNGSMWAE
+1131 
-1144 DCGQY
+1144 
-1149 AIVHGAAGQHFS
+1149 
-1161 WMAVSAQR
+1161 
-1169 GYEGEYAEPSECDY
+1169 
-1183 PSGMP
+1183 
-1188 AGADYAASEAAR
+1188 
-1200 ASNRDE
+1200 
-1206 EVADALLDIDTGAD
+1206 
-1220 SVIDTSLEEYDK
+1220 

>member
-106 AGSCVAALQ
+106 AGSCAAALQ

-128 FWTDKETIATFT
+128 FWTDKETIATFA

-171 AVKLHKARGTDSGVV
+171 TVKLHKARGHDSGVV

-232 AHNFPY
+232 AQNFPY
-238 PRTVPLDCSR
+238 PRTVPLDCSQ

-263 SAYVEKEGIGVP
+263 SAYVKKEGIGVP

-347 DTIVAQDK
+347 DTIVDQDK

-367 AAAASASAWI
+367 AAAANASAWI

-449 SLTANLIRTGV
+449 TLSANLLR
-460 IKSVKGDT
+460 
-468 FFFDI
+468 
-473 DTGELKINAKSL
+473 
-485 QINSKGVYDGETVD
+485 
-499 SKINESAERIKSEV
+499 
-513 SKSSKITG
+513 
-521 GGNLILG
+521 
-528 SESFK
+528 
-533 NAELK
+533 
-538 GNEVSGSSVTYNDTG
+538 
-553 SATVTNANSNRYFH
+553 
-567 WQTVNEHVSAG
+567 AG
-578 VTLCLSVMYKP
+578 VLQDKTGKVFKLDL
-589 VSGTDELCMEIN
+589 
-601 YNNTWAV
+601 
-608 IKAADQIEIK
+608 
-618 QTDGWVLRYGLWT
+618 
-631 PSSDAIVKQVD
+631 DA
-642 IGSGLNHAGM
+642 G
-652 GNYTNKFELLHPML
+652 
-666 QYGNAPTAWTAS
+666 
-678 SGDYITEENAKSLI
+678 
-692 SQSADEI
+692 
-699 KTEVTKS
+699 
-706 VTQRITGGNN
+706 
-716 IITGTDD
+716 
-723 WNNATLDAGGNATS
+723 TLDANFTS
-737 KTGSYTI
+737 LQVSGKTPEQI
-744 DGESVHVTNKAQN
+744 AAEQAKEAAAAAEKAAKEAA
-757 TRFHFAADK
+757 AADLK
-766 SLVIAKGMTYC
+766 EYQTAVEKT
-777 ASVLY
+777 VQ
-782 KLNSGTDSL
+782 D
-791 FLQFETKSTSG
+791 LQG
-802 TKTYYGSA
+802 
-810 FKQAQQ
+810 
-816 DIELDNGWKLRWAA
+816 
-830 FTATADGYAD
+830 
-840 GLFVSTANDRAT
+840 
-852 VTNDLTIMHPMVQ
+852 
-865 MGNAPTA
+865 
-872 WTASTGDYLTANE
+872 
-885 TKTEIKQTFDTIKLT
+885 
-900 ASTSGTSSTI
+900 
-910 KLTASGTEIT
+910 
-920 SAQIN
+920 QI
-925 LSGVV
+925 
-930 TFSDLSTWNQ
+930 D
-940 DKTIINGG
+940 G
-948 NITTGQIHNLSY
+948 NITTWFYPYAPTAENKPASDWATETEREAHAGDLFYNTDQASGKAYRWAIVGDVWQWLLLEDTDVAKALANAKTAQDTADGKRRTFISTPVPPYDVGDLWAQGKDGALLACIKKKTGSQLYSADDWTDAANYTKAAEAMLKDYADTVNEQLEGLGRQIDGKTETWFY
-960 STVYDLDNAYIRM
+960 PYDPTAENEPASGWKTEEDRKAHEGDLFYNTDPASGKAYRWAKDGNAWAWALLQDADVSAALAAAKQAKDTADGKRRTFISAPVPPYDVGDIWTQ
-973 GTESGERVFIDNKH
+973 GDAGELLVCTTAKASGAAFAASDW
-987 IAWYAKINTGG
+987 ASAADYTAQAA
-998 IGLTGVLSS
+998 
-1007 EAGRSYFG
+1007 EAGRNLISNSAYIG
-1015 ASSKRMSYGWV
+1015 V
-1026 DGLDSSTY
+1026 TSTY
-1034 CGMQVTYN
+1034 TGFDFTGNQVKITLT
-1042 RSDDSDVD
+1042 DG
-1050 FNSTRVGV
+1050 NSTRSATRQLTEYGIQSLRNRKITVSYDYKITEAITYAESY
-1058 SGTLNCQNLNA
+1058 SGTPGGLGRLE
-1069 WGSKSRIVPTSFG
+1069 IT
-1082 PTKMAAF
+1082 
-1089 ETPIPMFADIGHGEC
+1089 FADGTKQYIGAPRNDFKALGTAAMDDFARVTATATVQDKEVTAAIFKVFFQ
-1104 GPDGWCLI
+1104 GATGAIIYKNPKVEPGGIATAWTPAPEDTTLAATAPALTQQEVFNRLTNNGQLQGLYMSDGKLYINAQYIAAGRIASVDGKSYFDLNTGNAVLRGSFSTLERTNSTGTYRVFFDSGNIACQKKNGDNWDSIGFLSWNYGI
-1112 VPDPRYAETVAQN
+1112 SPPETWIKASRVDVLNSLDTPGVWLSGTGWGKTLYAEGGLRRLDVDNIN
-1125 GRFIWL
+1125 GYKVQWYW
-1131 LTDCTGNGSMWAE
+1131 DS
-1144 DCGQY
+1144 
-1149 AIVHGAAGQHFS
+1149 AISKWVLGANA
-1161 WMAVSAQR
+1161 
-1169 GYEGEYAEPSECDY
+1169 
-1183 PSGMP
+1183 
-1188 AGADYAASEAAR
+1188 
-1200 ASNRDE
+1200 
-1206 EVADALLDIDTGAD
+1206 
-1220 SVIDTSLEEYDK
+1220 

>member
-11 TNFESNGLGPLSDA
+11 NNFESNGLGPLSDA

-106 AGSCVAALQ
+106 AGSCAAALQ

-128 FWTDKETIATFT
+128 FWTDKETVATFT
-140 VTEPASAR
+140 VKEPASAR

-158 LDVYGGEYEFDRY
+158 LDVYGGEYEFNRY
-171 AVKLHKARGTDSGVV
+171 TVKLHKARGTDSGVV

-238 PRTVPLDCSR
+238 PRTVPLDCSQ

-367 AAAASASAWI
+367 AAAANASAWI

-449 SLTANLIRTGV
+449 TLSANLLRAGV
-460 IKSVKGDT
+460 
-468 FFFDI
+468 
-473 DTGELKINAKSL
+473 L
-485 QINSKGVYDGETVD
+485 QD
-499 SKINESAERIKSEV
+499 
-513 SKSSKITG
+513 ITG
-521 GGNLILG
+521 KV
-528 SESFK
+528 FK
-533 NAELK
+533 L
-538 GNEVSGSSVTYNDTG
+538 DLD
-553 SATVTNANSNRYFH
+553 
-567 WQTVNEHVSAG
+567 AG
-578 VTLCLSVMYKP
+578 
-589 VSGTDELCMEIN
+589 
-601 YNNTWAV
+601 
-608 IKAADQIEIK
+608 
-618 QTDGWVLRYGLWT
+618 
-631 PSSDAIVKQVD
+631 
-642 IGSGLNHAGM
+642 
-652 GNYTNKFELLHPML
+652 
-666 QYGNAPTAWTAS
+666 
-678 SGDYITEENAKSLI
+678 
-692 SQSADEI
+692 
-699 KTEVTKS
+699 
-706 VTQRITGGNN
+706 
-716 IITGTDD
+716 
-723 WNNATLDAGGNATS
+723 TLDANFTS
-737 KTGSYTI
+737 LQVSGKTPEQI
-744 DGESVHVTNKAQN
+744 AAEQAKKAAAAAEKAAKEAA
-757 TRFHFAADK
+757 AADLK
-766 SLVIAKGMTYC
+766 EYQAAVEKT
-777 ASVLY
+777 VQ
-782 KLNSGTDSL
+782 D
-791 FLQFETKSTSG
+791 LQG
-802 TKTYYGSA
+802 
-810 FKQAQQ
+810 
-816 DIELDNGWKLRWAA
+816 
-830 FTATADGYAD
+830 
-840 GLFVSTANDRAT
+840 
-852 VTNDLTIMHPMVQ
+852 
-865 MGNAPTA
+865 
-872 WTASTGDYLTANE
+872 
-885 TKTEIKQTFDTIKLT
+885 
-900 ASTSGTSSTI
+900 
-910 KLTASGTEIT
+910 
-920 SAQIN
+920 QI
-925 LSGVV
+925 
-930 TFSDLSTWNQ
+930 D
-940 DKTIINGG
+940 G
-948 NITTGQIHNLSY
+948 NITTWFYPYAPTAENKPASDWTTETEREAHAGDLFYNTDQASGKAYRWAIVGDVWQWLLLEDTDAAKALANAKTAQDTADGKRRTFI
-960 STVYDLDNAYIRM
+960 STPVPPYDVGDLWTQGDA
-973 GTESGERVFIDNKH
+973 GELLVCTTAKASGAAFAASDW
-987 IAWYAKINTGG
+987 ASAADYTAQAA
-998 IGLTGVLSS
+998 
-1007 EAGRSYFG
+1007 EAGRNLISNSAYIGVTSTYTGFDFTGNRVKITLTDGNSARNVTRQLTEYGIQSLRNRKITVSYDYKITEAITYAENYSGTPGGLGRLEITFADGTKQYIGAPRNDFKALGTAAMDDFARVTATATVQDKEVTAAIFKVFFQGATGAIIYKSPKVELGGIATAWTPAPEDTTLAATAPALTQQEVFNRLTNNGQLQGLYMSDGKLYINAQYIAAGRIASVDGKSYFDLNTG
-1015 ASSKRMSYGWV
+1015 NAVLRGSF
-1026 DGLDSSTY
+1026 STLER
-1034 CGMQVTYN
+1034 T
-1042 RSDDSDVD
+1042 
-1050 FNSTRVGV
+1050 NSTGTYRVFFDSGNIACQKKNGDNWDNIGFLSWNYGV
-1058 SGTLNCQNLNA
+1058 SPPETWIKASRVDVLNSLDTPAVWLSGTGYGKAL
-1069 WGSKSRIVPTSFG
+1069 
-1082 PTKMAAF
+1082 
-1089 ETPIPMFADIGHGEC
+1089 
-1104 GPDGWCLI
+1104 
-1112 VPDPRYAETVAQN
+1112 YAEDGQRKLYVDNIN
-1125 GRFIWL
+1125 GRSVQWYW
-1131 LTDCTGNGSMWAE
+1131 DS
-1144 DCGQY
+1144 
-1149 AIVHGAAGQHFS
+1149 AISKWVLGANA
-1161 WMAVSAQR
+1161 
-1169 GYEGEYAEPSECDY
+1169 
-1183 PSGMP
+1183 
-1188 AGADYAASEAAR
+1188 
-1200 ASNRDE
+1200 
-1206 EVADALLDIDTGAD
+1206 
-1220 SVIDTSLEEYDK
+1220 

>member
-238 PRTVPLDCSR
+238 PRTVPLDCSQ

-319 AKVVQTVY
+319 ARVVQTVY

-336 ITLGEA
+336 VTLGEA
-342 STNLA
+342 STDLA

-367 AAAASASAWI
+367 AAAANASAWI

-553 SATVTNANSNRYFH
+553 SATVTNANSNRYFR
-567 WQTVNEHVSAG
+567 WQTVNEHASAG

-601 YNNTWAV
+601 YNNTWAA

-618 QTDGWVLRYGLWT
+618 QTNGWVLRYGLWT

-802 TKTYYGSA
+802 TKTYYDSA

-816 DIELDNGWKLRWAA
+816 DIALDNGWKMRWAA

-840 GLFVSTANDRAT
+840 GLFVSTANDFAT

-872 WTASTGDYLTANE
+872 WTASTGDYLTTAE

-900 ASTSGTSSTI
+900 ASTSGTGSTI
-910 KLTASGTEIT
+910 KLTVSGTEIT

-987 IAWYAKINTGG
+987 IAWYAKINTGD

-1026 DGLDSSTY
+1026 DGLDPSTY

-1161 WMAVSAQR
+1161 WMAVSAQC
-1169 GYEGEYAEPSECDY
+1169 GYEGEYAEPSECNY

>member
-106 AGSCVAALQ
+106 AGSCAAALQ

-171 AVKLHKARGTDSGVV
+171 TVKLHKARGTDSGVV

-238 PRTVPLDCSR
+238 PRTVPLDCSQ
-248 EWQETPSVEQLRAYA
+248 EWQEPPSVEQLRAYA

-367 AAAASASAWI
+367 AAAANASAWI

-449 SLTANLIRTGV
+449 TLSANLLR
-460 IKSVKGDT
+460 
-468 FFFDI
+468 
-473 DTGELKINAKSL
+473 
-485 QINSKGVYDGETVD
+485 
-499 SKINESAERIKSEV
+499 
-513 SKSSKITG
+513 
-521 GGNLILG
+521 
-528 SESFK
+528 
-533 NAELK
+533 
-538 GNEVSGSSVTYNDTG
+538 
-553 SATVTNANSNRYFH
+553 
-567 WQTVNEHVSAG
+567 AG
-578 VTLCLSVMYKP
+578 VLQDKTGKVFKLDL
-589 VSGTDELCMEIN
+589 
-601 YNNTWAV
+601 
-608 IKAADQIEIK
+608 
-618 QTDGWVLRYGLWT
+618 
-631 PSSDAIVKQVD
+631 DA
-642 IGSGLNHAGM
+642 G
-652 GNYTNKFELLHPML
+652 
-666 QYGNAPTAWTAS
+666 
-678 SGDYITEENAKSLI
+678 
-692 SQSADEI
+692 
-699 KTEVTKS
+699 
-706 VTQRITGGNN
+706 
-716 IITGTDD
+716 
-723 WNNATLDAGGNATS
+723 TLDANFTS
-737 KTGSYTI
+737 LQVSGKTTEQI
-744 DGESVHVTNKAQN
+744 AAEQAKEAAAAAEKAAKDAA
-757 TRFHFAADK
+757 AADLK
-766 SLVIAKGMTYC
+766 EYQAAVEKT
-777 ASVLY
+777 VQ
-782 KLNSGTDSL
+782 D
-791 FLQFETKSTSG
+791 LQG
-802 TKTYYGSA
+802 
-810 FKQAQQ
+810 
-816 DIELDNGWKLRWAA
+816 
-830 FTATADGYAD
+830 
-840 GLFVSTANDRAT
+840 
-852 VTNDLTIMHPMVQ
+852 
-865 MGNAPTA
+865 
-872 WTASTGDYLTANE
+872 
-885 TKTEIKQTFDTIKLT
+885 
-900 ASTSGTSSTI
+900 
-910 KLTASGTEIT
+910 
-920 SAQIN
+920 QI
-925 LSGVV
+925 
-930 TFSDLSTWNQ
+930 D
-940 DKTIINGG
+940 G
-948 NITTGQIHNLSY
+948 NITTWFYPYAPTAKNKPASDWTTETEREAHAGDLFYNTDQASGKAYRWAIVGDVWQWLLLEDTDVAKALANAKTAQDTADGKRRTFI
-960 STVYDLDNAYIRM
+960 STPVPPYDVGDLWTQGGA
-973 GTESGERVFIDNKH
+973 GELLVCTT
-987 IAWYAKINTGG
+987 AKAGG
-998 IGLTGVLSS
+998 AAFAASDWASAADYTAQAA
-1007 EAGRSYFG
+1007 EAGRNLISNSAYIGVTSTYTGFDFTGNQVKITLTDGNSARSATRQLTEYGIQSLRNRKITVSYDYKITEAITYAESYSGTPGGLGRLEITFADGTKQYIGAPRNDFKALGTAAMDDFARVTATATVQDKEVTAAIFKVFFQGATGAIIYKNPKVEPGGIATAWTPAPEDTTLAATAPALTQQEVFNRLTNNGQLQGLYMSDGKLYINAQYIAAGRIASVDGKSYFDLNTG
-1015 ASSKRMSYGWV
+1015 NAVLRGSFSTLERTNSTGTYRVFFDSGNIACQKKNGDNWDSIGFLSWNYGISPPETWIKASRVDVLNSLDTPGVWLSGTGWGKTLYAEG
-1026 DGLDSSTY
+1026 GL
-1034 CGMQVTYN
+1034 
-1042 RSDDSDVD
+1042 RRLDVD
-1050 FNSTRVGV
+1050 NINGYKVQWYWDSAISKWVLGA
-1058 SGTLNCQNLNA
+1058 NA
-1069 WGSKSRIVPTSFG
+1069 
-1082 PTKMAAF
+1082 
-1089 ETPIPMFADIGHGEC
+1089 
-1104 GPDGWCLI
+1104 
-1112 VPDPRYAETVAQN
+1112 
-1125 GRFIWL
+1125 
-1131 LTDCTGNGSMWAE
+1131 
-1144 DCGQY
+1144 
-1149 AIVHGAAGQHFS
+1149 
-1161 WMAVSAQR
+1161 
-1169 GYEGEYAEPSECDY
+1169 
-1183 PSGMP
+1183 
-1188 AGADYAASEAAR
+1188 
-1200 ASNRDE
+1200 
-1206 EVADALLDIDTGAD
+1206 
-1220 SVIDTSLEEYDK
+1220 